1 MNEFDRE
8 LESALKEQ
16 IERVEKLR
24 NQLKE
29 ISSLQETLSGT
40 GDSLAQTS
48 DGIKKLATRMED
60 ATKLFIESV
69 DSLGKIASDFQK
81 IEPLKLQERIVGEI
95 NNSQESTIKE
105 INAVLEKHTETLKDA
120 ASSSASKLYA
130 DLLKDSIRINDEIK
144 SEISRSQET
153 ISKEIKSHAD
163 KQSTTL
169 SKLIGI
175 GVSLLILILI
185 AVFLL
190 YTSSY

>member
-8 LESALKEQ
+8 LEAALKEQ
-16 IERVEKLR
+16 TERVEKLR
-24 NQLKE
+24 SQLKE

-40 GDSLAQTS
+40 GESLAQTS

-69 DSLGKIASDFQK
+69 DSLGKIAGDFQK

-120 ASSSASKLYA
+120 VSSSASKLYA
-130 DLLKDSIRINDEIK
+130 DLLKDSIRMNDEIK
-144 SEISRSQET
+144 SEINRSQET

-175 GVSLLILILI
+175 GVSLLILMLI